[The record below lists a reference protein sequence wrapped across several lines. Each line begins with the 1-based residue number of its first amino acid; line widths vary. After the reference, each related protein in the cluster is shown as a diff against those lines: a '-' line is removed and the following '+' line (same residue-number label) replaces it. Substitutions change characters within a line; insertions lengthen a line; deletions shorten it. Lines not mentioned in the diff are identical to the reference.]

1 MHLKTSFVLF
11 VSQYDTICDLFR
23 QTKSVIPLV
32 LNGKAA
38 GSVAAVED
46 ELADFSTICDAG
58 VT

>member
-1 MHLKTSFVLF
+1 
-11 VSQYDTICDLFR
+11 
-23 QTKSVIPLV
+23 VIPLV

-58 VT
+58 VIRVKTKRASTYAK